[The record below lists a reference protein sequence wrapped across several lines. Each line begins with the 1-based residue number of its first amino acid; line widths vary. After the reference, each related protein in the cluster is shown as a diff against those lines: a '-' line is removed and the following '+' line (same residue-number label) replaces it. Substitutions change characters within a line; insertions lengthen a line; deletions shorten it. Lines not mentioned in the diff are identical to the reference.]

1 MIRILVTGAT
11 GQVGQELQALAAAQY
26 SKEIQGE
33 NAKFV
38 AKFEYIFANRSDLA
52 LDNIESIKNYFANPD
67 FAVDYCINC
76 AAYTAVDKAE
86 TEQSSAFATNSD
98 GVGVLA
104 EECEKKGIKLLHIST
119 DYAYHNGQN
128 TPLCEDDA
136 TTPKGVYAASKLAG
150 EKKALA
156 ACKNTII
163 VRTSWVYSS
172 FGGNFVKTMLRL
184 SEQRPALN
192 VVFDQ
197 IGAPTYAAD
206 LAKALLDIIACI
218 ESQKDNSKSDENTT
232 FAPFGQVYNYSN
244 EGVTSWYDFARA
256 IFALKNRACE
266 VSPIRSSQYPTPAA
280 RPSFSLMDKS
290 KIRQTFGLQIPHW
303 LDSLERCL
311 QLLP

>member
-26 SKEIQGE
+26 SKEIQGKNGHFLAE
-33 NAKFV
+33 FA
-38 AKFEYIFANRSDLA
+38 YIFANRSDLA
-52 LDNIESIKNYFANPD
+52 LDNIESIKSYFSNPD
-67 FAVDYCINC
+67 FTTDYCINC

-86 TEQSSAFATNSD
+86 SEQTSAFAANSE

-104 EECEKKGIKLLHIST
+104 KECEKKGIKLLHIST

-136 TTPKGVYAASKLAG
+136 TTPKGVYAASKLEV

-218 ESQKDNSKSDENTT
+218 ESQKNNENST

-256 IFALKNRACE
+256 IFALKNRACQ

-290 KIRQTFGLQIPHW
+290 KIRHSFGLQIPHW
-303 LDSLERCL
+303 LDSLRVCL

>member
-11 GQVGQELQALAAAQY
+11 GQLGQELQALAAAQY
-26 SKEIQGE
+26 SPKTQAVNANFE
-33 NAKFV
+33 AKFD
-38 AKFEYIFANRSDLA
+38 YIFANRSDLA
-52 LDNIESIKNYFANPD
+52 LDNTAQIKNYFSNPN

-86 TEQSSAFATNSD
+86 TEQVSAFATNSE
-98 GVGVLA
+98 GVEVLA
-104 EECEKKGIKLLHIST
+104 QECEKKGIKLLHIST

-128 TPLCEDDA
+128 SPLCEDDA
-136 TTPKGVYAASKLAG
+136 TTPQGVYAASKLEG
-150 EKKALA
+150 EKRALT

-206 LAKALLDIIACI
+206 LAKALLHIIACI
-218 ESQKDNSKSDENTT
+218 ESKKNDANSD

-244 EGVTSWYDFARA
+244 EGVTSWYDFAKA
-256 IFALKNRACE
+256 IFALKNRKCE

-303 LDSLERCL
+303 LDSLKDCL
-311 QLLP
+311 TLL